1 VTEPHEGETRSAAG
15 ALPLDGQ
22 LVGLG
27 AAQLKLLGY
36 LFDGEERGKI
46 TQHSQLLIQNGSA
59 LSRSP
64 EKLTRSAFAS
74 SLRGV
79 ARAARK
85 PKPDDLTVHQ
95 VVAHNVYQARKLR
108 GWTQEEAAA
117 AISETLGRP
126 ITAAGLSAIEKT
138 FTSRRQ
144 RVIDV
149 AELTAFARAFGVP
162 IAWFFLPPERR
173 ETSAIPGL
181 YEHAA
186 TMAVDVFGDED
197 AWQWYLARI
206 VDLLGAPNSILHD
219 DLLGSAGYPSSAEW
233 AEIDRKREELLKTA
247 LAQFAADNSAV
258 IETLIANLTKLLP
271 LTATRYTTQH
281 APKPDDPFG
290 YLNDRVSIQRVQ
302 HAGGITFDKRPEPS
316 GRYRPKKRP
325 N

>member
-1 VTEPHEGETRSAAG
+1 M
-15 ALPLDGQ
+15 
-22 LVGLG
+22 
-27 AAQLKLLGY
+27 
-36 LFDGEERGKI
+36 
-46 TQHSQLLIQNGSA
+46 
-59 LSRSP
+59 
-64 EKLTRSAFAS
+64 
-74 SLRGV
+74 
-79 ARAARK
+79 ARPSVRR
-85 PKPDDLTVHQ
+85 PRPDDLTVHQ

-126 ITAAGLSAIEKT
+126 VTAAGLSAIEKT

-149 AELTAFARAFGVP
+149 AELAAFARAFGLP

-186 TMAVDVFGDED
+186 TLAVDVFGDED

-219 DLLGSAGYPSSAEW
+219 ELLGTAGYPGADEW
-233 AEIDRKREELLKTA
+233 AEIDLKREELLDTA
-247 LAQFAADNSAV
+247 LAQFAAANSKL
-258 IETLIANLTKLLP
+258 IETLLDGLVKLLP
-271 LTATRYTTQH
+271 LTATRYATES
-281 APKPDDPFG
+281 APKADDPFG

-302 HAGGITFDKRPEPS
+302 HAAGIMAKDRPELS
-316 GRYRPKKRP
+316 ARYRSKKRA